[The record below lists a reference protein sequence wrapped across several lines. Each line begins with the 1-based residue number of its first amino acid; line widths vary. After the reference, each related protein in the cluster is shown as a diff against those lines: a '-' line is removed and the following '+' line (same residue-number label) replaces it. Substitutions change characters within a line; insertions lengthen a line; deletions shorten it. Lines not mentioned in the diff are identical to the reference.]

1 MKTFSI
7 YTYLFLS
14 HLLLVLPTAQASD
27 LPNLLTATDIDGD
40 IETEIAGG
48 ISVNQSPYQPQVT
61 QYLCD
66 EVTVAGEMAIDPI
79 HVGQTADIFV
89 WAEATLPPDE
99 TLYYFM
105 LDEGLKAILLWDQVP
120 AHLAAFMPKVTLKSV
135 ESVTMYQGQFI
146 YPGTLKVFFGYRL
159 SDNTVVFN
167 GQPIDI
173 TINPGCGNVKGVY
186 TSNPL
191 PDSTLTFETTADQ
204 PASQVI
210 TIENTG
216 EGTLQLEGLS
226 LSNPS
231 DFQVTP
237 SNLSMS
243 LAKGEKGNVTVRCDY
258 FGESSHTAELSL
270 NSNDPKQPKLTYH
283 LECHGPASPPPA
295 STELPQHLTAI
306 LAATADTEYTS
317 NTLVVRGIT
326 ETVTAAVTG
335 GNATLVKNG
344 IETGAAT
351 TIVSNGDTLAVKT
364 QSATG
369 AGNTVNLSLQ
379 LGEKILPWSLTTAS
393 VTALPSVSGKMSGYT
408 PVNCEVSESGGAV
421 CQLPLTAPAGTSGM
435 APKLSLGYNSQGNN
449 GPLGVGWSLNGLSA
463 ITRCRAT
470 QAQDG
475 LIDAVDFDAHDR
487 FCLDGEK
494 LMAVEGEYGAEGTIY
509 YTEQL

>member
-1 MKTFSI
+1 MT
-7 YTYLFLS
+7 
-14 HLLLVLPTAQASD
+14 
-27 LPNLLTATDIDGD
+27 
-40 IETEIAGG
+40 
-48 ISVNQSPYQPQVT
+48 
-61 QYLCD
+61 
-66 EVTVAGEMAIDPI
+66 IDPI
-79 HVGQTADIFV
+79 HVGKTADIFV
-89 WAEATLPPDE
+89 WTEATLPPDE

-105 LDEGLKAILLWDQVP
+105 LDDGLKAILLWDQVP
-120 AHLAAFMPKVTLKSV
+120 AHLSAFIPNVTLKSV
-135 ESVTMYQGQFI
+135 ESVTMYQGKFI

-173 TINPGCGNVKGVY
+173 TINPGCGKVNGVY

-191 PDSTLTFETTADQ
+191 PDSTLTFETTTGQ

-210 TIENTG
+210 AIENTG
-216 EGTLQLEGLS
+216 EGTLQLDGLS
-226 LSNPS
+226 LSNS
-231 DFQVTP
+231 TDFQVTP
-237 SNLSMS
+237 ANLSMS
-243 LAKGEKGNVTVRCDY
+243 LAKGEKGIVTVQCSY
-258 FGESSHTAELSL
+258 FGENSQAAELVL

-295 STELPQHLTAI
+295 ITTLPQQLTAI
-306 LAATADTEYTS
+306 SAATADTEYTS
-317 NTLVVRGIT
+317 NTLVVNGM
-326 ETVTAAVTG
+326 TATMTATVTG

-344 IETGAAT
+344 IETASAT
-351 TIVSNGDTLAVKT
+351 TTVINGDTLAVKT
-364 QSATG
+364 RSASS

-379 LGEKILPWSLTTAS
+379 LGEKTLPWSLTTAS
-393 VTALPSVSGKMSGYT
+393 VKAGPEETGKMSGYT

-435 APKLSLGYNSQGNN
+435 APKLSLGYNSQGSN

-487 FCLDGEK
+487 FCLDGER
-494 LMAVEGEYGAEGTIY
+494 LMAVQGEYGAEGTVY
-509 YTEQL
+509 YTEQHTFQKIVSFLNPET